1 MWTISWFCNQFRP
14 GVEELAKKAGLSIE
28 DWFNKESEDV
38 PAGCEGL
45 LTIHDWAPPADRP
58 YRKGV
63 MFGFDGRHGRAH
75 MYRSLLEGIAFTL
88 KNHLDPMVDEL
99 GIKLEKIIV
108 SGGGAKS
115 EVFLQIFA
123 DCFGVPVHRNKMTD
137 AAAIGSAICAGV
149 ATGLFE
155 DQKAGVAV
163 MVKPRDVYNPNTE
176 NNKMYNRLI
185 SDVYRTAS
193 ESFDGP
199 LEKLG
204 RIVDE

>member
-1 MWTISWFCNQFRP
+1 
-14 GVEELAKKAGLSIE
+14 
-28 DWFNKESEDV
+28 
-38 PAGCEGL
+38 
-45 LTIHDWAPPADRP
+45 
-58 YRKGV
+58 
-63 MFGFDGRHGRAH
+63 
-75 MYRSLLEGIAFTL
+75 
-88 KNHLDPMVDEL
+88 
-99 GIKLEKIIV
+99 
-108 SGGGAKS
+108 
-115 EVFLQIFA
+115 
-123 DCFGVPVHRNKMTD
+123 MTD